1 MLKRPF
7 DFLFSL
13 LGLIVLSP
21 LLLLIS
27 ILILIDSRGSIFYLQ
42 QRVGK
47 NNTDFLIFK
56 FRTMRMGA
64 DKNGLLT
71 VGTKDNRIT
80 RVGYFL
86 RKYKLDELPQLI
98 NVLRGEMSFVGPRPC
113 LPTQDELI
121 KAREL
126 RGVFDVRPGITG
138 LAQVQGVDMRDPDVL
153 SAIDGVYVKTRSLL
167 GDLYLVLA
175 TVGVVGKQFDPV
187 DGSHVLPRMRPASL
201 PIQRK

>member
-98 NVLRGEMSFVGPRPC
+98 NVLQGTMSFVGPRPEVRKYVS
-113 LPTQDELI
+113 LYSSQQL
-121 KAREL
+121 KVL
-126 RGVFDVRPGITG
+126 DVKPGITDYASIEYSNESEL
-138 LAQVQGVDMRDPDVL
+138 LAKASDPEKFYIESVFP
-153 SAIDGVYVKTRSLL
+153 VKLELNLKYIAEKSFWNDIRIISMTFWKIFS
-167 GDLYLVLA
+167 
-175 TVGVVGKQFDPV
+175 
-187 DGSHVLPRMRPASL
+187 
-201 PIQRK
+201 